1 MERRITQL
9 IAFILMYSGFL
20 FGGGSYDILH
30 LSKDARSLSLHNAAS
45 AYDRSFL
52 QNNPAALSLATER
65 NSYSSLILPAGIHS
79 GEIQRVRKMGSGIR
93 AGKLSYIS
101 YGTIYDSGTQKKTT
115 AYDILLEMGYKKELK
130 NIVSV
135 GISGGYLLSS
145 ICGYRSQLLY
155 TNIGVRS
162 RMMRKRL
169 GIGFSLENIGFLIA
183 SYTDVKESIPIIIR
197 SALYY
202 KPKYLPAI
210 ISVDIIRNLDR
221 GFVELFGGLEF
232 NPEKRLTI
240 RLGCSSRRTDFLIGD
255 FPSDLL
261 ASVSGGAGFKF
272 NKINLDIGFMNLG
285 AAGYILGLSI
295 SNKRN

>member
-1 MERRITQL
+1 MELRIPKLT
-9 IAFILMYSGFL
+9 AFILTALSFL

-30 LSKDARSLSLHNAAS
+30 LSNDARSLSLHNAAS
-45 AYDRSFL
+45 AYDRSL
-52 QNNPAALSLATER
+52 LRNNPAALSLATE
-65 NSYSSLILPAGIHS
+65 NISYSSLILPAGIHS
-79 GEIQRVRKMGSGIR
+79 GEIQQVRKMGSAIR
-93 AGKLSYIS
+93 AGKLSYTS
-101 YGTIYDSGTQKKTT
+101 YGTIYDSETKKKTT

-145 ICGYRSQLLY
+145 ICGYRSQMLY
-155 TNIGVRS
+155 TNIGIRS
-162 RMMRKRL
+162 RMMRKRI
-169 GIGFSLENIGFLIA
+169 GFGFSLENVGVII
-183 SYTDVKESIPIIIR
+183 SPYMEVKESIPAIFR

-210 ISVDIIRNLDR
+210 ISIDIIRNIDR
-221 GFVELFGGLEF
+221 GIVELFGGLEL

-240 RLGCSSRRTDFLIGD
+240 RLGCSSRRMGFLTGN

-261 ASVSGGAGFKF
+261 AAVSGGAGFKF
-272 NKINLDIGFMNLG
+272 NKINLDVGFMNLG
-285 AAGYILGLSI
+285 AAGYIIGFSI

>member
-1 MERRITQL
+1 MERRIPKLT
-9 IAFILMYSGFL
+9 AFILATFSFL

-45 AYDRSFL
+45 AYDRFL
-52 QNNPAALSLATER
+52 LRNNPASLSLTTEKF
-65 NSYSSLILPAGIHS
+65 SYSSLIFPANIHS

-93 AGKLSYIS
+93 AEKVSYIS
-101 YGTIYDSGTQKKTT
+101 YGTIYDSEAQKKTT

-130 NIVSV
+130 NIVSI

-145 ICGYRSQLLY
+145 ICGYSSQLLY
-155 TNIGVRS
+155 ANIGIRS
-162 RMMRKRL
+162 RMMRKRIGL
-169 GIGFSLENIGFLIA
+169 GFSLENVGFLIT
-183 SYTDVKESIPIIIR
+183 SYTDVKEAIPAIFR

-221 GFVELFGGLEF
+221 GIIELFGGLEF

-240 RLGCSSRRTDFLIGD
+240 RLGCTSRRIDFLTYD

-261 ASVSGGAGFKF
+261 AAVSGGAGFKF

-285 AAGYILGLSI
+285 AAGYIIGFSI

>member
-1 MERRITQL
+1 MERRTPKL
-9 IAFILMYSGFL
+9 TAFILAAFSFL

-30 LSKDARSLSLHNAAS
+30 LSKDASSLSLHNAAS
-45 AYDRSFL
+45 AYDRSL
-52 QNNPAALSLATER
+52 LRNNPAALSLSTEKT
-65 NSYSSLILPAGIHS
+65 SYSSLILPAGIHS
-79 GEIQRVRKMGSGIR
+79 GEIQQVRKMGAGIR

-101 YGTIYDSGTQKKTT
+101 YGAIVDSETQKKTT

-155 TNIGVRS
+155 TKIGIRS
-162 RMMRKRL
+162 RMMRKRIGL
-169 GIGFSLENIGFLIA
+169 GFSLENVGFLIT
-183 SYTDVKESIPIIIR
+183 SYTDVKESIPAIFR
-197 SALYY
+197 TALYY
-202 KPKYLPAI
+202 KPRYLPAI
-210 ISVDIIRNLDR
+210 ISVDIIRHLD
-221 GFVELFGGLEF
+221 GGIVELFGGLEF
-232 NPEKRLTI
+232 NPEKLLTI
-240 RLGCSSRRTDFLIGD
+240 RLGCSSRRIGFLTDD

-261 ASVSGGAGFKF
+261 AAVSGGVGFKF

-285 AAGYILGLSI
+285 SAGYIIGFSI

>member
-1 MERRITQL
+1 MERRIPQL
-9 IAFILMYSGFL
+9 TAFILAALGFL
-20 FGGGSYDILH
+20 FGGSSYDILH

-45 AYDRSFL
+45 AYDRSL
-52 QNNPAALSLATER
+52 LRNNPAALSVGTER
-65 NSYSSLILPAGIHS
+65 NSYSSLILPSGIYS
-79 GEIQRVRKMGSGIR
+79 GEIQRVFEMGSVIS

-101 YGTIYDSGTQKKTT
+101 YGTIYDSETKKKTT

-155 TNIGVRS
+155 TNIGIRS

-169 GIGFSLENIGFLIA
+169 GLGFSLENIGFLIT
-183 SYTDVKESIPIIIR
+183 SYTDVKESIPVIFR
-197 SALYY
+197 SAFYY

-221 GFVELFGGLEF
+221 GIIELFGGLEF
-232 NPEKRLTI
+232 NPEKRLSI
-240 RLGCSSRRTDFLIGD
+240 RLGCSSRRTGFLTGD

-261 ASVSGGAGFKF
+261 AAVSGGAGFKF

-285 AAGYILGLSI
+285 AAGYIIGFSI

>member
-1 MERRITQL
+1 MERRTPKL
-9 IAFILMYSGFL
+9 TAFILAAFSFL

-45 AYDRSFL
+45 AYDRSL
-52 QNNPAALSLATER
+52 LRNNPAALSLSTG
-65 NSYSSLILPAGIHS
+65 NISYSSIILPAGIHS

-93 AGKLSYIS
+93 AGKLSYTS
-101 YGTIYDSGTQKKTT
+101 YGIIYDSETKKKTT

-135 GISGGYLLSS
+135 GISGGFLLSS

-155 TNIGVRS
+155 TKIGIRS
-162 RMMRKRL
+162 RMMRKRIGL
-169 GIGFSLENIGFLIA
+169 GFSLENVGFLIT
-183 SYTDVKESIPIIIR
+183 SYTDVKESIPAIFR
-197 SALYY
+197 TALYY
-202 KPKYLPAI
+202 KPRYLPTI
-210 ISVDIIRNLDR
+210 ISVDIIRDLD
-221 GFVELFGGLEF
+221 GGIVELFGGLEF
-232 NPEKRLTI
+232 NPEKLLTI
-240 RLGCSSRRTDFLIGD
+240 RLGCSSRRIGFLTDD

-261 ASVSGGAGFKF
+261 AAVSGGVGFKF

-285 AAGYILGLSI
+285 SAGYIIGFSI

>member
-1 MERRITQL
+1 MEQRISQL
-9 IAFILMYSGFL
+9 TVFMLVVFGFL
-20 FGGGSYDILH
+20 FGGGSYDILN

-45 AYDRSFL
+45 AYDRSL
-52 QNNPAALSLATER
+52 LRNNPAALSLSIEKIT
-65 NSYSSLILPAGIHS
+65 YSSLILPAGIHS

-101 YGTIYDSGTQKKTT
+101 YGTIYDSETQKKTT

-155 TNIGVRS
+155 TNIGIRS
-162 RMMRKRL
+162 RMMRKRI
-169 GIGFSLENIGFLIA
+169 GFGFSLENVGFLIT
-183 SYTDVKESIPIIIR
+183 SYTDVKESIPAIFR
-197 SALYY
+197 TALYY
-202 KPKYLPAI
+202 KPRYLPAI

-221 GFVELFGGLEF
+221 GIAELIGGLEF

-240 RLGCSSRRTDFLIGD
+240 RLGCSSRRTGFLTGD

-261 ASVSGGAGFKF
+261 AAVSGGAGFKF
-272 NKINLDIGFMNLG
+272 NKINLDIGFMTLG
-285 AAGYILGLSI
+285 AAGYIIGFSI

>member
-1 MERRITQL
+1 MERRIPQL
-9 IAFILMYSGFL
+9 TAFILVSFGFL

-30 LSKDARSLSLHNAAS
+30 LSKDASSLSLHNSAS
-45 AYDRSFL
+45 AYDRSL
-52 QNNPAALSLATER
+52 LRNNPAALSLTTER
-65 NSYSSLILPAGIHS
+65 NSYSSLILPADIHS
-79 GEIQRVRKMGSGIR
+79 GEIQQVRKMGSAIR
-93 AGKLSYIS
+93 AGKLSYTS
-101 YGTIYDSGTQKKTT
+101 YGTIYDSETKKKTT

-155 TNIGVRS
+155 TNIGIRS

-169 GIGFSLENIGFLIA
+169 GLGFSLENIGFLIT
-183 SYTDVKESIPIIIR
+183 SYTDVKESIPVIFR
-197 SALYY
+197 SAFYY

-221 GFVELFGGLEF
+221 GIIELFGGLEF
-232 NPEKRLTI
+232 NPEKRLSI
-240 RLGCSSRRTDFLIGD
+240 RLGCSSRRTGFLTGD

-261 ASVSGGAGFKF
+261 AAVSGGAGFKF

-285 AAGYILGLSI
+285 AAGYIIGFSI

>member
-1 MERRITQL
+1 
-9 IAFILMYSGFL
+9 MYSGFL

-101 YGTIYDSGTQKKTT
+101 YGTIYDSETQKKTT

-155 TNIGVRS
+155 TNIGIRS
-162 RMMRKRL
+162 RMMRKRIGL
-169 GIGFSLENIGFLIA
+169 GFSLENVGFLIT
-183 SYTDVKESIPIIIR
+183 SYTDVKESIPAIFR
-197 SALYY
+197 TALYY

-210 ISVDIIRNLDR
+210 ISVDIIRNLD
-221 GFVELFGGLEF
+221 GGIVELFGGLEF

-240 RLGCSSRRTDFLIGD
+240 RLGCSSRRRGFLTDD

-261 ASVSGGAGFKF
+261 AAVSGGAGFKF

-285 AAGYILGLSI
+285 SSGYIIGFSI